1 MFLLVK
7 SNYKIKIKE
16 SFKKSSS
23 PIEDL
28 TVTVWSLDCRR
39 DVLIV
44 SLCHYQN
51 SPVKQLNT

>member
-28 TVTVWSLDCRR
+28 TVSVANFCKGVIRTLKTRYGCV
-39 DVLIV
+39 
-44 SLCHYQN
+44 
-51 SPVKQLNT
+51 